1 MSLIEIIAG
10 VEAREPTLTVFNA
23 DADVT
28 ETLRGY
34 FADRNVQI
42 TAERTDAG
50 PAEYAVFSRNGSFV
64 TAVDVDELLPDR
76 DAGLPTQ
83 GDGLGPPDD
92 DRIGGPILDHLD
104 ETIFTSYSRADMAAA
119 SKEIEDRA
127 WRVGGGAL
135 HAGFQTLDVL
145 RREAD
150 TYDLLGEKSDLNV
163 HAYAAAGDSSPPDT
177 DHYTVHTGRTAEL
190 REAWFVAYDGDGY
203 DDNKC
208 ALLAEERAPAE
219 FYGFWSYDPEM
230 VDEIIEY
237 LTGQYGTVTEADA
250 GGTDERSGA
259 GERE

>member
-23 DADVT
+23 DPDVT

-34 FADRNVQI
+34 FAERNVQI
-42 TAERTDAG
+42 TAAQTDAG
-50 PAEYAVFSRNGSFV
+50 PAGYAVFSRNGSFV

-76 DAGLPTQ
+76 NAGLPTR

-104 ETIFTSYSRADMAAA
+104 ETLFTSYSRGDMVAA

-127 WRVGGGAL
+127 WRVGDGAL

-145 RREAD
+145 RREAE
-150 TYDLLGEKSDLNV
+150 TYDLLGEKSGLNV
-163 HAYAAAGDSSPPDT
+163 HAYAAAGEETPPDA
-177 DHYTVHTGRTAEL
+177 DHYAVHTGRTAEL
-190 REAWFVAYDGDGY
+190 RETWFVAYDGDGR
-203 DDNKC
+203 DGAKC
-208 ALLAEERAPAE
+208 ALLAEERAPTE

-230 VDEIIEY
+230 VDEIIGY
-237 LTGQYGTVTEADA
+237 LTGRYGTAAEADA
-250 GGTDERSGA
+250 GEAGERSGA
-259 GERE
+259 DEDG